1 MTTLVNFIKHFK
13 NNWYQSSSNSYQKIE
28 DEETL
33 PDSFDEASNILIP
46 KHRSR
51 KENYRSIFVMNINAK
66 LFNKILANQIQHDI
80 KRIIHHDQGKFLPEM
95 KGCFHIH
102 KSINVIHHIKRIK
115 EKNYMII
122 SIDMEKSID
131 KMWHPFMMQT

>member
-1 MTTLVNFIKHFK
+1 
-13 NNWYQSSSNSYQKIE
+13 
-28 DEETL
+28 
-33 PDSFDEASNILIP
+33 
-46 KHRSR
+46 
-51 KENYRSIFVMNINAK
+51 MNINAK
-66 LFNKILANQIQHDI
+66 LFNKIQANQIQHDI

-122 SIDMEKSID
+122 SIDMEKSVD
-131 KMWHPFMMQT
+131 KM

>member
-1 MTTLVNFIKHFK
+1 
-13 NNWYQSSSNSYQKIE
+13 
-28 DEETL
+28 
-33 PDSFDEASNILIP
+33 
-46 KHRSR
+46 
-51 KENYRSIFVMNINAK
+51 MNINAK

-122 SIDMEKSID
+122 SIDMEKSVD
-131 KMWHPFMMQT
+131 KM

>member
-1 MTTLVNFIKHFK
+1 
-13 NNWYQSSSNSYQKIE
+13 
-28 DEETL
+28 
-33 PDSFDEASNILIP
+33 
-46 KHRSR
+46 
-51 KENYRSIFVMNINAK
+51 MNINAK

-115 EKNYMII
+115 ENNYMII
-122 SIDMEKSID
+122 SIDMEKSVD
-131 KMWHPFMMQT
+131 KM